1 MMTHLLLLAFRAA
14 LLNSCATA
22 ILPIPVTPSGS
33 GASVAGSIA
42 ARSLADEKKPVR
54 SFISYDKDISAFLRN
69 EANAAT
75 EFEHAAAIRDLCT
88 LAIEIR
94 YDRRFERSVRMQGLM
109 KKIRSRLDRI
119 AKKEAK
125 RINRERSDFDL
136 LAQEVSVEDSI
147 DDALSNNLEL
157 SGFASGGPLAFFSQ
171 TYGANGGGII
181 RANADDLIRLIQ
193 STISP
198 SFWDVNGGV
207 GSIHFYAPLNAL
219 VIRATEDIH
228 YRIGGSIGKMHRLN
242 R

>member
-1 MMTHLLLLAFRAA
+1 MMTNIFWLALKSAA
-14 LLNSCATA
+14 L
-22 ILPIPVTPSGS
+22 GS
-33 GASVAGSIA
+33 LFFISEPLVVADPTISNIYA
-42 ARSLADEKKPVR
+42 NKPLDDTQTPVR

-69 EANAAT
+69 EAIAET

-94 YDRRFERSVRMQGLM
+94 YDRRFERSARMQVLM
-109 KKIRSRLDRI
+109 KRIRSRLDKI

-125 RINRERSDFDL
+125 RINRLETNDIQL
-136 LAQEVSVEDSI
+136 LAQEVSLEDSI
-147 DDALSNNLEL
+147 DDMLSDNLEL
-157 SGFASGGPLAFFSQ
+157 SGFATGGPLAFFSQ
-171 TYGANGGGII
+171 THGANGGGII

-207 GSIHFYAPLNAL
+207 GTIQFYAPLNAL

-228 YRIGGSIGKMHRLN
+228 YRIGGSIGQMHRLN

>member
-1 MMTHLLLLAFRAA
+1 MMTHIFWLG
-14 LLNSCATA
+14 LNSAVLSSLLFISVSSGVTDPTSRNVFA
-22 ILPIPVTPSGS
+22 KKPVDDLKT
-33 GASVAGSIA
+33 
-42 ARSLADEKKPVR
+42 PVR
-54 SFISYDKDISAFLRN
+54 SFISYDRDISAFLRN
-69 EANAAT
+69 QAIAQT

-94 YDRRFERSVRMQGLM
+94 YDRRFERSARMQVLM
-109 KKIRSRLDRI
+109 KRIRSRLDKI
-119 AKKEAK
+119 AQKEAK
-125 RINRERSDFDL
+125 RINRLETNDIQL
-136 LAQEVSVEDSI
+136 LAQEVSLEDSI
-147 DDALSNNLEL
+147 DDMLSDNLEI

-207 GSIHFYAPLNAL
+207 GTIQFYAPLNAL

-228 YRIGGSIGKMHRLN
+228 YRIGGSIGRMHRLN